1 MSLCNSFTEP
11 LSYRDCHISG
21 SFSDQKKKIFLTTV
35 FFLFPMSA
43 QHKLDRLTKWF
54 DDNNIKWDKDAL
66 SIKELDGS
74 FGIFALK
81 DMKKS
86 DTSKHKPPKP
96 VLTFLT

>member
-1 MSLCNSFTEP
+1 
-11 LSYRDCHISG
+11 
-21 SFSDQKKKIFLTTV
+21 
-35 FFLFPMSA
+35 MSA
-43 QHKLDRLTKWF
+43 QQKLDRLTKWL

-86 DTSKHKPPKP
+86 DTSKHKPPEP
-96 VLTFLT
+96 VLTFLTW